1 MRHADPVQPA
11 TSIASAPADS
21 KSAKWPAVAATT
33 AALASGVA
41 CIVLFRFGSHNV
53 GRSLHAWPH
62 AGWLMVAA
70 NFGIA
75 MTIGLLELRGSEL
88 YNLESALA
96 DDETE
101 RSRAE
106 EELLAS
112 RYQLHSLV
120 ERAPFGICRSSRSKD
135 RFESVNPVFCRMLG
149 YSEAELL
156 GMSLSRQLYATA
168 PNRAELAVSLKRD
181 RKPQAQETVL
191 LHKDGSQVRGVRL
204 HS

>member
-1 MRHADPVQPA
+1 
-11 TSIASAPADS
+11 
-21 KSAKWPAVAATT
+21 
-33 AALASGVA
+33 
-41 CIVLFRFGSHNV
+41 
-53 GRSLHAWPH
+53 
-62 AGWLMVAA
+62 
-70 NFGIA
+70 
-75 MTIGLLELRGSEL
+75 LRGSEL

-101 RSRAE
+101 RSRVE

-191 LHKDGSQVRGVRL
+191 LHKDGSQVRVRATAFL
-204 HS
+204 TPDKNGDLDRVEAYIEDLTEQSALEQQIRAVRKLEAVGRLAGEWRTISTTFWW